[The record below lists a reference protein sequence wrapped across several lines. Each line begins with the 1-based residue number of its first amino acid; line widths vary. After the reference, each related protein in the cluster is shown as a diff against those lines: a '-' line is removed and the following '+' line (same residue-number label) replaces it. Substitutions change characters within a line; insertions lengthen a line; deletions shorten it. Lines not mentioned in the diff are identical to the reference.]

1 MTKYIYLFYI
11 LLGVCLL
18 AGFGSAFDSGQEHD
32 VVRTVGL
39 ENSAVAL
46 CNISESNN
54 GQEKKEI
61 NNESYHFYKVGI
73 GGTATSFSFRTLCSS
88 KILRTHS
95 SASVIAKL
103 ARFLKVLLPEE
114 KQISFSPILYFTQYS
129 SEYYIYQLRR
139 VFLFSLFF
147 FSARPIFFCLIFLLF
162 LYFHNGNWG
171 GCLFLL

>member
-18 AGFGSAFDSGQEHD
+18 AGFGSAFGSGQEHD
-32 VVRTVGL
+32 VVRTVDL

-73 GGTATSFSFRTLCSS
+73 GGAATSFSFRQGLFFY
-88 KILRTHS
+88 
-95 SASVIAKL
+95 A
-103 ARFLKVLLPEE
+103 
-114 KQISFSPILYFTQYS
+114 LYFFCF
-129 SEYYIYQLRR
+129 YIFIMGTG
-139 VFLFSLFF
+139 VDACSF
-147 FSARPIFFCLIFLLF
+147 
-162 LYFHNGNWG
+162 
-171 GCLFLL
+171 

>member
-32 VVRTVGL
+32 VVRTVDL

-73 GGTATSFSFRTLCSS
+73 GGAATSFPSDPLSSSISSFCVPSGSVT
-88 KILRTHS
+88 S
-95 SASVIAKL
+95 SASAGAFSVAPCAPPKFCELIP
-103 ARFLKVLLPEE
+103 LLP
-114 KQISFSPILYFTQYS
+114 S
-129 SEYYIYQLRR
+129 
-139 VFLFSLFF
+139 
-147 FSARPIFFCLIFLLF
+147 
-162 LYFHNGNWG
+162 
-171 GCLFLL
+171 

>member
-11 LLGVCLL
+11 LLSVCLL
-18 AGFGSAFDSGQEHD
+18 AGFGSVFGSGQEHD

-73 GGTATSFSFRTLCSS
+73 GGTATSCAL
-88 KILRTHS
+88 
-95 SASVIAKL
+95 
-103 ARFLKVLLPEE
+103 LKFCELIPLLP
-114 KQISFSPILYFTQYS
+114 S
-129 SEYYIYQLRR
+129 
-139 VFLFSLFF
+139 
-147 FSARPIFFCLIFLLF
+147 
-162 LYFHNGNWG
+162 
-171 GCLFLL
+171 

>member
-54 GQEKKEI
+54 GQEK
-61 NNESYHFYKVGI
+61 SYHFYKVGI

-139 VFLFSLFF
+139 
-147 FSARPIFFCLIFLLF
+147 ILI
-162 LYFHNGNWG
+162 
-171 GCLFLL
+171 

>member
-11 LLGVCLL
+11 LLGVCML
-18 AGFGSAFDSGQEHD
+18 AGFGSAFDSGQEHV

-73 GGTATSFSFRTLCSS
+73 GGAATSFSFRTLCSS

-95 SASVIAKL
+95 SASVIAKNKSTT
-103 ARFLKVLLPEE
+103 AERDISTSSQNCSRFCT
-114 KQISFSPILYFTQYS
+114 SILNVP
-129 SEYYIYQLRR
+129 SE
-139 VFLFSLFF
+139 FLV
-147 FSARPIFFCLIFLLF
+147 I
-162 LYFHNGNWG
+162 
-171 GCLFLL
+171 

>member
-32 VVRTVGL
+32 VVRTVDL

-73 GGTATSFSFRTLCSS
+73 GGTATSFSF

-129 SEYYIYQLRR
+129 CEYYIYQLRR
-139 VFLFSLFF
+139 
-147 FSARPIFFCLIFLLF
+147 ILI
-162 LYFHNGNWG
+162 
-171 GCLFLL
+171 

>member
-54 GQEKKEI
+54 G
-61 NNESYHFYKVGI
+61 
-73 GGTATSFSFRTLCSS
+73 
-88 KILRTHS
+88 
-95 SASVIAKL
+95 
-103 ARFLKVLLPEE
+103 
-114 KQISFSPILYFTQYS
+114 
-129 SEYYIYQLRR
+129 
-139 VFLFSLFF
+139 
-147 FSARPIFFCLIFLLF
+147 
-162 LYFHNGNWG
+162 
-171 GCLFLL
+171 

>member
-11 LLGVCLL
+11 LLSVCLL
-18 AGFGSAFDSGQEHD
+18 AGFGSVFGSGQEHD

-39 ENSAVAL
+39 EN
-46 CNISESNN
+46 NN

-73 GGTATSFSFRTLCSS
+73 GGAATSFSFRTLCSS

-139 VFLFSLFF
+139 
-147 FSARPIFFCLIFLLF
+147 ILI
-162 LYFHNGNWG
+162 
-171 GCLFLL
+171 

>member
-18 AGFGSAFDSGQEHD
+18 AGFGSAFGSGQEHD
-32 VVRTVGL
+32 VVRTVDL

-73 GGTATSFSFRTLCSS
+73 GGAATSFSFRTLCSS
-88 KILRTHS
+88 KILF
-95 SASVIAKL
+95 SVAIMNSVFHFLWMSLVVTPISNTGCAKSI
-103 ARFLKVLLPEE
+103 P
-114 KQISFSPILYFTQYS
+114 SFSI
-129 SEYYIYQLRR
+129 
-139 VFLFSLFF
+139 
-147 FSARPIFFCLIFLLF
+147 
-162 LYFHNGNWG
+162 
-171 GCLFLL
+171 

>member
-18 AGFGSAFDSGQEHD
+18 AGFGSEFGSGQEHD
-32 VVRTVGL
+32 VVRTVDL

-54 GQEKKEI
+54 EQEKKEI
-61 NNESYHFYKVGI
+61 NNESYHFYKAGI
-73 GGTATSFSFRTLCSS
+73 GGVATSFSFRTLCSS

-95 SASVIAKL
+95 SSVIAKL

-139 VFLFSLFF
+139 
-147 FSARPIFFCLIFLLF
+147 ILI
-162 LYFHNGNWG
+162 
-171 GCLFLL
+171 

>member
-73 GGTATSFSFRTLCSS
+73 GGTATSFFFFAPCAL
-88 KILRTHS
+88 
-95 SASVIAKL
+95 
-103 ARFLKVLLPEE
+103 LKFCELIPLLP
-114 KQISFSPILYFTQYS
+114 S
-129 SEYYIYQLRR
+129 
-139 VFLFSLFF
+139 
-147 FSARPIFFCLIFLLF
+147 
-162 LYFHNGNWG
+162 
-171 GCLFLL
+171 

>member
-18 AGFGSAFDSGQEHD
+18 AGFGSAFGSGQEHD
-32 VVRTVGL
+32 VVRTVDL

-46 CNISESNN
+46 CNIS
-54 GQEKKEI
+54 EKKEI

-73 GGTATSFSFRTLCSS
+73 GGAATSFSFRTLCSS

-139 VFLFSLFF
+139 
-147 FSARPIFFCLIFLLF
+147 ILI
-162 LYFHNGNWG
+162 
-171 GCLFLL
+171 

>member
-11 LLGVCLL
+11 LLSVCLL
-18 AGFGSAFDSGQEHD
+18 AGFGSVFGSGQEHD

-46 CNISESNN
+46 C
-54 GQEKKEI
+54 KEI

-73 GGTATSFSFRTLCSS
+73 GGAATSFSFRTLCSS

-139 VFLFSLFF
+139 
-147 FSARPIFFCLIFLLF
+147 ILI
-162 LYFHNGNWG
+162 
-171 GCLFLL
+171 

>member
-18 AGFGSAFDSGQEHD
+18 AGFGSEFGSGQEHD
-32 VVRTVGL
+32 VVRTVDL

-61 NNESYHFYKVGI
+61 NNESYYFYKVGI
-73 GGTATSFSFRTLCSS
+73 GGVATSFSFRTLCSS

-95 SASVIAKL
+95 SSVIAKL

-139 VFLFSLFF
+139 
-147 FSARPIFFCLIFLLF
+147 ILI
-162 LYFHNGNWG
+162 
-171 GCLFLL
+171 

>member
-18 AGFGSAFDSGQEHD
+18 AGFGSAFGSGQEHD
-32 VVRTVGL
+32 VVRTVDL

-73 GGTATSFSFRTLCSS
+73 GGAATSFS
-88 KILRTHS
+88 IEP
-95 SASVIAKL
+95 
-103 ARFLKVLLPEE
+103 LKVELIYLGQYRKIVRTRNLLCHFGP
-114 KQISFSPILYFTQYS
+114 
-129 SEYYIYQLRR
+129 
-139 VFLFSLFF
+139 
-147 FSARPIFFCLIFLLF
+147 
-162 LYFHNGNWG
+162 
-171 GCLFLL
+171 

>member
-18 AGFGSAFDSGQEHD
+18 AGFGSEFGSGQEHD
-32 VVRTVGL
+32 VVRTVDL

-54 GQEKKEI
+54 EQEKKEI

-73 GGTATSFSFRTLCSS
+73 GGVATSFSFRSLCSS

-95 SASVIAKL
+95 SSVIAKL

-139 VFLFSLFF
+139 
-147 FSARPIFFCLIFLLF
+147 ILI
-162 LYFHNGNWG
+162 
-171 GCLFLL
+171 